1 MTNTL
6 PPASHSDSL
15 VFAYSSL
22 RRTGNRYLGPDHA
35 DDVAQ
40 QSFLKTWQNL
50 HKLQHPH
57 EVAPYANQVA
67 AHFSLDNIRRNQ
79 RFAAGGLD
87 NLYHDMPRTRAED
100 PEAKLLVQ
108 KALACLNP
116 RQLAVN
122 SLYYFEG
129 YTTAEIGKRLGMSEG
144 HVQVELHRS
153 RRKMRT
159 ALLATAGSRAGRS

>member
-6 PPASHSDSL
+6 PTASHSDSL

-40 QSFLKTWQNL
+40 QSCLKTLQNL
-50 HKLQHPH
+50 QKLENAE
-57 EVAPYANQVA
+57 EVAPYANRVA
-67 AHFSLDNIRRNQ
+67 ANFALDNIRRNQ
-79 RFAAGGLD
+79 RFAPGGLD
-87 NLYHDMPRTRAED
+87 NLYHDSPRTKAED
-100 PEAKLLVQ
+100 PEVKLLAQ

-122 SLYYFEG
+122 SLFYFEG

-153 RRKMRT
+153 RRKMRA
-159 ALLATAGSRAGRS
+159 ALQG

>member
-1 MTNTL
+1 MTNTC
-6 PPASHSDSL
+6 PPASHRDSL
-15 VFAYSSL
+15 IFAYSSL
-22 RRTGNRYLGPDHA
+22 RRTGTRYLGPDHA

-50 HKLQHPH
+50 HKLDKPH

-87 NLYHDMPRTRAED
+87 NLYHDTPRAKETN
-100 PEAKLLVQ
+100 PEAKLLVR

-129 YTTAEIGKRLGMSEG
+129 YTTAEIGKRMGMSEG

-153 RRKMRT
+153 RQKMRAALT
-159 ALLATAGSRAGRS
+159 AKGGEKS